1 MVLRASGAAA
11 NVVINAVLVFWLGM
25 GVEGAAVGTVVS
37 NVAVAGAFATGLTVG
52 RVPGAGEF
60 PVTVDPRG
68 RYADPGTLS
77 DLVAIGLPVM
87 GRNLVWTVAEFPMF
101 AILDV
106 FGRDVVSAFVIAR
119 RVFGLLNT
127 PGWGF
132 GLASSSLVGQELGTG
147 EEGVAEAYGRAII
160 RFSVAIYALV
170 AALVLLLARP
180 VVTLFVGDPTAPEV
194 PIAVP
199 LVRVAC
205 LAVVLQGVSVGAAGP
220 LDASGDTRWP
230 FASQALGMFGVSIP
244 LVYLGT
250 VTPLG
255 IYGLYLAF
263 LAETSVPA
271 ALNYYRFRTGT
282 WKRVSREYRPAGPA
296 DD

>member
-1 MVLRASGAAA
+1 M
-11 NVVINAVLVFWLGM
+11 
-25 GVEGAAVGTVVS
+25 
-37 NVAVAGAFATGLTVG
+37 
-52 RVPGAGEF
+52 
-60 PVTVDPRG
+60 
-68 RYADPGTLS
+68 
-77 DLVAIGLPVM
+77 
-87 GRNLVWTVAEFPMF
+87 
-101 AILDV
+101 
-106 FGRDVVSAFVIAR
+106 
-119 RVFGLLNT
+119 
-127 PGWGF
+127 
-132 GLASSSLVGQELGTG
+132 
-147 EEGVAEAYGRAII
+147 
-160 RFSVAIYALV
+160 AIYALV